1 MQQSKPIIIA
11 GKDTGY
17 IYETTDGEH
26 LTNLTTGRE
35 GTREQITT
43 SLVIPLRLNA
53 MCEKNENLKEL
64 ILILGLAIER

>member
-1 MQQSKPIIIA
+1 MQQSKSIIIA

-35 GTREQITT
+35 GTKDEIKTD
-43 SLVIPLRLNA
+43 LVIPLHLNA
-53 MCEKNENLKEL
+53 MCEKNDNLKEL
-64 ILILGLAIER
+64 ITALGLAIER

>member
-1 MQQSKPIIIA
+1 MQQSNPIIIT

-35 GTREQITT
+35 GTRDEIKTA
-43 SLVIPLRLNA
+43 LVIPLSLNA
-53 MCEKNENLKEL
+53 MCETNPIVKEL
-64 ILILGLAIER
+64 ISTLGLAIER

>member
-26 LTNLTTGRE
+26 LTNLTTGRK
-35 GTREQITT
+35 GTRDEIKTA
-43 SLVIPLRLNA
+43 LVIPLHLNA
-53 MCEKNENLKEL
+53 MCETNDKLKEL
-64 ILILGLAIER
+64 ITALGLAIER